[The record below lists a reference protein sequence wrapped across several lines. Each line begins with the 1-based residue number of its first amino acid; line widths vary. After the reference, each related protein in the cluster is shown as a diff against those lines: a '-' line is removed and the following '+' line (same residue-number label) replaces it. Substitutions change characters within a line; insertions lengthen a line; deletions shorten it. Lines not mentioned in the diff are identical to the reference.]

1 MYMEKDNGRFLTKR
15 NNFSQVSNTALR
27 DDNLSLKAKG
37 LYSLIQSY
45 ITIEGFI
52 LYKNTL
58 RAKCKEGDSSFNSAW
73 KELKQAGYLVQHKNR
88 NEKGNWYY
96 CYELLD
102 YPGVENRGVE
112 NSPSGKLGVYNNTDN
127 NNTDLNNTY
136 INNNNIIQQDNDI
149 EEVKQDIQQDTTT
162 ITTDNLVDK
171 TVINNS
177 KDFINYFCN
186 KYYSVYSTKYIP
198 NYSREGGMVKNKLLK
213 QFNSDTLVAII
224 DTFIDNYSA
233 KWAKKQYPYPTI
245 GALCSW
251 AANDC
256 LSMINNS
263 MNKNTKTVNN
273 YAGKKNK
280 EDSSNF
286 LGV

>member
-1 MYMEKDNGRFLTKR
+1 MMYQFDVRVAMEYG
-15 NNFSQVSNTALR
+15 VEEAV
-27 DDNLSLKAKG
+27 
-37 LYSLIQSY
+37 LIQNIY
-45 ITIEGFI
+45 FWVKHNEVN
-52 LYKNTL
+52 NTNFHDG
-58 RAKCKEGDSSFNSAW
+58 RYWTFNSAKAFTEIFPFW
-73 KELKQAGYLVQHKNR
+73 NELKIKRMLKKLEEKGALLTGNYNKIPYDRTKWYTLSDKLYSIVNDGLSQSAKLT
-88 NEKGNWYY
+88 NEKSNN
-96 CYELLD
+96 D
-102 YPGVENRGVE
+102 RPI
-112 NSPSGKLGVYNNTDN
+112 PDINTDKKPIN
-127 NNTDLNNTY
+127 KTN
-136 INNNNIIQQDNDI
+136 INNSLKQDKDI
-149 EEVKQDIQQDTTT
+149 QDIQQDTTT

-273 YAGKKNK
+273 YAFKKNN

>member
-1 MYMEKDNGRFLTKR
+1 MEDNNGRFLTKKV
-15 NNFSQVSNTALR
+15 NFSQVSNTALR
-27 DDNLSLKAKG
+27 DDRLSLKAKG

-45 ITIEGFI
+45 ITIENFV

-58 RAKCKEGDSSFNSAW
+58 RGKCKEGDTSFNNTW
-73 KELKQAGYLVQHKNR
+73 KELKQHGYLVQHKNR
-88 NEKGNWYY
+88 NEKGNWFYT
-96 CYELLD
+96 YELLD
-102 YPGVENRGVE
+102 YPEVENRGVE
-112 NSPSGKLGVYNNTDN
+112 KSPSGKVGVYNNTDS

-273 YAGKKNK
+273 YAFKNNK
-280 EDSSNF
+280 EKDSNF

>member
-1 MYMEKDNGRFLTKR
+1 MEDNNGRFLTKKV
-15 NNFSQVSNTALR
+15 NFSQVSNTALR
-27 DDNLSLKAKG
+27 DDRLSLKAKG

-45 ITIEGFI
+45 ITIENFV

-58 RAKCKEGDSSFNSAW
+58 RGKCKEGDTSFNNTW
-73 KELKQAGYLVQHKNR
+73 KELKQHGYLVQHKNR
-88 NEKGNWYY
+88 NEKGNWFYT
-96 CYELLD
+96 YELLD
-102 YPGVENRGVE
+102 YPEVENRGVE
-112 NSPSGKLGVYNNTDN
+112 KSPSGKVGVYNNTDN

-171 TVINNS
+171 TVISNS

-280 EDSSNF
+280 EEESGNF

>member
-1 MYMEKDNGRFLTKR
+1 MEDNNGRFLTKKV
-15 NNFSQVSNTALR
+15 NFSQVSNTALR
-27 DDNLSLKAKG
+27 DDRLSLKAKG

-45 ITIEGFI
+45 ITIENFV

-58 RAKCKEGDSSFNSAW
+58 RGKCKEGDTSFNNTW
-73 KELKQAGYLVQHKNR
+73 KELKQHGYLVQHKNR
-88 NEKGNWYY
+88 NEKGNWFYT
-96 CYELLD
+96 YELLD
-102 YPGVENRGVE
+102 YPEVENRGVE
-112 NSPSGKLGVYNNTDN
+112 KSPSGRVGVYNNTDS

-136 INNNNIIQQDNDI
+136 INNNSLQQDKYI
-149 EEVKQDIQQDTTT
+149 EEDIQDIQQDTTT

-233 KWAKKQYPYPTI
+233 KWARKQYPYPTI

-251 AANDC
+251 AVNDC

-273 YAGKKNK
+273 YALKKIK

-286 LGV
+286 LGL

>member
-1 MYMEKDNGRFLTKR
+1 MMYQFDVRVAMEYG
-15 NNFSQVSNTALR
+15 VEEAV
-27 DDNLSLKAKG
+27 
-37 LYSLIQSY
+37 LIQNIY
-45 ITIEGFI
+45 FWVKHNEVN
-52 LYKNTL
+52 NTNFHDG
-58 RAKCKEGDSSFNSAW
+58 RYWTFNSAKAFTEIFPFW
-73 KELKQAGYLVQHKNR
+73 NEVKIKRMLKKLEEKGALLTGNYNKIPYDRTKWYTLSDKLYSIVNDGLSQSTKLSNEKSNNDQPIPDINTDKKPVNKTNINNSLKQDK
-88 NEKGNWYY
+88 
-96 CYELLD
+96 
-102 YPGVENRGVE
+102 
-112 NSPSGKLGVYNNTDN
+112 
-127 NNTDLNNTY
+127 
-136 INNNNIIQQDNDI
+136 DI
-149 EEVKQDIQQDTTT
+149 QDIQQDTTT

-273 YAGKKNK
+273 YAIKKNK

>member
-1 MYMEKDNGRFLTKR
+1 MENNNGRFLTKKV
-15 NNFSQVSNTALR
+15 NFSQVSNTALR
-27 DDNLSLKAKG
+27 DDRLSLKAKG

-45 ITIEGFI
+45 ITIENFV

-58 RAKCKEGDSSFNSAW
+58 RGKCKEGDTSFNNAW
-73 KELKQAGYLVQHKNR
+73 KELKQHGYLVQHKNR
-88 NEKGNWYY
+88 DGKGNWFYT
-96 CYELLD
+96 YELLD
-102 YPGVENRGVE
+102 YPEVENRGVE
-112 NSPSGKLGVYNNTDN
+112 NSPSGKVGVYNNTDN

-136 INNNNIIQQDNDI
+136 INNNSLKQDKDI
-149 EEVKQDIQQDTTT
+149 QDIQQDTTT

-273 YAGKKNK
+273 YAIKNNK

>member
-1 MYMEKDNGRFLTKR
+1 MMYQFDVSVAMEYG
-15 NNFSQVSNTALR
+15 VEEAV
-27 DDNLSLKAKG
+27 
-37 LYSLIQSY
+37 LIQNIY
-45 ITIEGFI
+45 FWVKHNEVN
-52 LYKNTL
+52 NTNFHDG
-58 RAKCKEGDSSFNSAW
+58 RYWTFNSARAFA
-73 KELKQAGYLVQHKNR
+73 ELFPFWNEVKIKRMLKKLEEKGALLTGNYNKIPYDRTKWYTLSDKLYSIVNDSLSQSTKLS
-88 NEKGNWYY
+88 NEKNNN
-96 CYELLD
+96 D
-102 YPGVENRGVE
+102 RPI
-112 NSPSGKLGVYNNTDN
+112 PDINTDN
-127 NNTDLNNTY
+127 KPINKTN
-136 INNNNIIQQDNDI
+136 INNSLKQDKDI
-149 EEVKQDIQQDTTT
+149 QDIQQDTTT

-273 YAGKKNK
+273 HSIKKNK

>member
-1 MYMEKDNGRFLTKR
+1 MEDNNGRFLTKR
-15 NNFSQVSNTALR
+15 VNFSQVSNTALR
-27 DDNLSLKAKG
+27 DDRLSLKAKG

-45 ITIEGFI
+45 ITIENFV

-58 RAKCKEGDSSFNSAW
+58 RGKCKEGDTSFNNTW
-73 KELKQAGYLVQHKNR
+73 KELKQHGYLVQHKNR
-88 NEKGNWYY
+88 NEKGNWFYT
-96 CYELLD
+96 YELLD
-102 YPGVENRGVE
+102 YPEVENQGVEK
-112 NSPSGKLGVYNNTDN
+112 SPSGKVGVYNNTDN

-136 INNNNIIQQDNDI
+136 ITNSLKQD
-149 EEVKQDIQQDTTT
+149 QDIQQDT
-162 ITTDNLVDK
+162 TTDNLVDK

-273 YAGKKNK
+273 YAFKKNN